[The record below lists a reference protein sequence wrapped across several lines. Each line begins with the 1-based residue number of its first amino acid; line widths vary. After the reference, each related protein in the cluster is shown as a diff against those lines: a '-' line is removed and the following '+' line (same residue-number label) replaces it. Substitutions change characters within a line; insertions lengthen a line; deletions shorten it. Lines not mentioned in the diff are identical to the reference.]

1 MAKEFYYDDHRLL
14 QMFEELSEKRRV
26 SALRGAFRA
35 VGRQVR
41 RRAVEEL
48 RGSGLNSNRYV
59 EKGIRLVPYK
69 RVLGF
74 RVTIGTKGKK
84 RDYGDLSGKELS
96 AAKKQSRLSVV
107 PLWAEGG
114 TDDRQRST
122 KRGKTARTGRMPVF
136 GFMSATESAVKAGTF
151 SDCTEAIGQY
161 IEKTAKKYGS
171 KYIQ

>member
-14 QMFEELSEKRRV
+14 QMFEELSHKQRV
-26 SALRGAFRA
+26 SALRGAFRSI
-35 VGRQVR
+35 GRKVR

-84 RDYGDLSGKELS
+84 KDYGDLSGKELS

-136 GFMSATESAVKAGTF
+136 GFMSAAESAVKAGTF